1 MKKQR
6 STSMAQSAKDI
17 RINELLDANSQLNT
31 TVKHLVDALT
41 QKDKALAD
49 MQARLDEMTEEL
61 KLLRKKLFGSSTEH
75 MSNPYVNSDQLTIY
89 PFLGIEP
96 EKEPEPVEAEYIEIQ
111 GYTKSKKAKSTLKEQ
126 FSNIPVKQVFIN
138 SLSDEDKLCPTCGT
152 EMQPIGTEIIRRE
165 VIHVKPSM
173 YMLEYVGTT
182 YGCPVCKDTEDPQFV
197 KDNKAPAALIKG
209 SYASPSLTSWVLYE
223 KFAKSVPFYRLEKS
237 LEELGAKISRTT
249 MANWAIQCNSL
260 YFKHLTDY
268 FHRELLKRK
277 YLMMDET
284 PIQVLHEPGRTP
296 ESKSYVWLMR
306 SGNDGLPPIIYYRY
320 APTRS
325 GDVALE
331 LTDGIQPGTYL
342 MCDGFSGYNKL
353 KDVRRCTCYAHIR
366 RYFYEAIPAG
376 HDRDITNPA
385 VQGVMYCNKLFS
397 YENKYAE
404 RHYKPKTIK
413 KRRVKD
419 EKPVIEAFL
428 DWADKQVVTGNSKF
442 SKALTYF
449 KNRRNDLM
457 TYLEDGHCS
466 LSNNWSENSIRPVTV
481 GRKNWL
487 FSSSVDGAE
496 ASMNIY
502 TIIEMAKLHGLN
514 RQKYLEY
521 ILEHRPSAEMTD
533 EELSLLAPWNKDV
546 QETCGKCDH

>member
-1 MKKQR
+1 
-6 STSMAQSAKDI
+6 MAQSAKDI
-17 RINELLDANSQLNT
+17 RINELLDANSQLNA
-31 TVKHLVDALT
+31 TVKQLIDALA

-49 MQARLDEMTEEL
+49 MQTRLDEMTEEL

-75 MSNPYVNSDQLTIY
+75 MPNPYVNLDQLTIY
-89 PFLGIEP
+89 PFLDMEP

-126 FSNIPVKQVFIN
+126 FSNIPVKQVFID
-138 SLSDEDKLCPTCGT
+138 SLSDEDKLCPSCGT

-209 SYASPSLTSWVLYE
+209 SYTSPSLTSWILYE
-223 KFAKSVPFYRLEKS
+223 KFAMSVPFYRLEKS
-237 LEELGAKISRTT
+237 LEELGAKVSRTT

-306 SGNDGLPPIIYYRY
+306 SGNDGLTPIIYYRY
-320 APTRS
+320 APSRS
-325 GDVALE
+325 GDVAKE

-397 YENKYAE
+397 YENKYVE
-404 RHYKPKTIK
+404 RHYKPETIK
-413 KRRVKD
+413 KRRLKD
-419 EKPVIEAFL
+419 EKPVIKAFL

-442 SKALTYF
+442 AKALTYL

-457 TYLEDGHCS
+457 TYLEDDHCS

-533 EELSLLAPWNKDV
+533 EELSLLAPWNKEV
-546 QETCGKCDH
+546 QEACRKCDH

>member
-1 MKKQR
+1 
-6 STSMAQSAKDI
+6 MAQSAKDI

-49 MQARLDEMTEEL
+49 MQTRLDEMTEEL

-96 EKEPEPVEAEYIEIQ
+96 EKEPEPIEAEYIEIQ
-111 GYTKSKKAKSTLKEQ
+111 SYTKSKKAKSTLKEQ
-126 FSNIPVKQVFIN
+126 FSNIPVKQVFID
-138 SLSDEDKLCPTCGT
+138 SLSDEDKLCPACGT

-209 SYASPSLTSWVLYE
+209 SYTSPSLTSWVLYE

-353 KDVRRCTCYAHIR
+353 KDIRRCTCYAHIR

-404 RHYKPKTIK
+404 RHYKPETIK

>member
-1 MKKQR
+1 
-6 STSMAQSAKDI
+6 MAQSAKDI

-49 MQARLDEMTEEL
+49 MQTRLDEMTEEL

-96 EKEPEPVEAEYIEIQ
+96 EKEPEPIEAEYIEIQ

-126 FSNIPVKQVFIN
+126 FSNIPVKQVFID

-209 SYASPSLTSWVLYE
+209 SYTSPSLTSWVLYE

-284 PIQVLHEPGRTP
+284 PIQVLHEPGRTS

-404 RHYKPKTIK
+404 RHYKPETIK
-413 KRRVKD
+413 KRRLKD

-514 RQKYLEY
+514 RQKYIEY

>member
-1 MKKQR
+1 
-6 STSMAQSAKDI
+6 MAQSAKDI

-49 MQARLDEMTEEL
+49 MQTRLDEMTEEL

-96 EKEPEPVEAEYIEIQ
+96 EKEPEPIEAEYIEIQ

-126 FSNIPVKQVFIN
+126 FSNIPVKQVFID

-209 SYASPSLTSWVLYE
+209 SYTSPSLTSWVLYE

-404 RHYKPKTIK
+404 RHYKPETIK
-413 KRRVKD
+413 KRRLKD

-546 QETCGKCDH
+546 QETCEKCDH

>member
-1 MKKQR
+1 
-6 STSMAQSAKDI
+6 MAQSAKDI

-49 MQARLDEMTEEL
+49 MQTRLDEMTEEL

-96 EKEPEPVEAEYIEIQ
+96 EKEPEPIEAEYIEIQ
-111 GYTKSKKAKSTLKEQ
+111 SYTKSKKAKSTLKEQ
-126 FSNIPVKQVFIN
+126 FSNIPVKQVFID
-138 SLSDEDKLCPTCGT
+138 SLSDEDKLCPACGT

-209 SYASPSLTSWVLYE
+209 SYTSPSLASWILYE

-237 LEELGAKISRTT
+237 LEELGAKVSRTT

-404 RHYKPKTIK
+404 RHYKPETIK

-419 EKPVIEAFL
+419 EKPVIKAFL

>member
-49 MQARLDEMTEEL
+49 MQTRLDEMTEEL

-126 FSNIPVKQVFIN
+126 FSNIPVKQVFID

-209 SYASPSLTSWVLYE
+209 SYTSPSLASWILYE

-237 LEELGAKISRTT
+237 LEELGAKVSRTT

-404 RHYKPKTIK
+404 RHYKPETIK
-413 KRRVKD
+413 KRRLKD

>member
-1 MKKQR
+1 MV
-6 STSMAQSAKDI
+6 QSAKDI

-49 MQARLDEMTEEL
+49 MQTRLDEMTEEL

-96 EKEPEPVEAEYIEIQ
+96 EKEPEPIEAEYIEIQ

-126 FSNIPVKQVFIN
+126 FSNIPVKQVFID

-209 SYASPSLTSWVLYE
+209 SYTSPSLTSWVLYE

-277 YLMMDET
+277 YLMIDET

-404 RHYKPKTIK
+404 RHYKPETIK
-413 KRRVKD
+413 KRRLKD

>member
-1 MKKQR
+1 
-6 STSMAQSAKDI
+6 MAQSAKDI

-49 MQARLDEMTEEL
+49 MQTRLDEMTEEL

-126 FSNIPVKQVFIN
+126 FSNIPVKQVFID

-209 SYASPSLTSWVLYE
+209 SYTSPSLASWILYE

-237 LEELGAKISRTT
+237 LEELGAKVSRTT

-404 RHYKPKTIK
+404 RHYKPETIK

-419 EKPVIEAFL
+419 EKPVIKAFL

-514 RQKYLEY
+514 RQKYIEY

>member
-1 MKKQR
+1 
-6 STSMAQSAKDI
+6 MAQSAKDI

-49 MQARLDEMTEEL
+49 MQTRLDEMTEEL

-126 FSNIPVKQVFIN
+126 FSNIPVKQVFID

-209 SYASPSLTSWVLYE
+209 SYTSPSLTSWVLYE

-237 LEELGAKISRTT
+237 LEELGAKVSRTT

-306 SGNDGLPPIIYYRY
+306 SGNDGLTPIIYYRY
-320 APTRS
+320 APSRS
-325 GDVALE
+325 GDVAKE

-397 YENKYAE
+397 YENKYVE
-404 RHYKPKTIK
+404 RHYKPETIK
-413 KRRVKD
+413 KRRLKD
-419 EKPVIEAFL
+419 EKPVIKAFL

-442 SKALTYF
+442 AKALTYL

>member
-1 MKKQR
+1 
-6 STSMAQSAKDI
+6 MAQSAKDI

-49 MQARLDEMTEEL
+49 MQTRLDEMTEEL

-96 EKEPEPVEAEYIEIQ
+96 EKEPEPIEAEYIEIQ

-126 FSNIPVKQVFIN
+126 FSNIPVKQVFID

-209 SYASPSLTSWVLYE
+209 SYTSPSLTSWVLYE

-404 RHYKPKTIK
+404 RHYKPETIK
-413 KRRVKD
+413 KRRLKD
-419 EKPVIEAFL
+419 EEPVIEAFL

>member
-1 MKKQR
+1 
-6 STSMAQSAKDI
+6 MAQSAKDI

-49 MQARLDEMTEEL
+49 MQTRLDEMTEEL

-96 EKEPEPVEAEYIEIQ
+96 EKDPEPIEAEYIEIQ

-126 FSNIPVKQVFIN
+126 FSNIPVKQVFID

-152 EMQPIGTEIIRRE
+152 AMQPIGTEIIRRE

-209 SYASPSLTSWVLYE
+209 SYTSPSLTSWVLYE

-404 RHYKPKTIK
+404 RHYKPETIK
-413 KRRVKD
+413 KRRLKD
-419 EKPVIEAFL
+419 EEPVIEAFL

-514 RQKYLEY
+514 RQKYIEY

>member
-1 MKKQR
+1 
-6 STSMAQSAKDI
+6 MAQSAKDI

-31 TVKHLVDALT
+31 TVNHLIDALT

-49 MQARLDEMTEEL
+49 MQTRLDEMTEEL
-61 KLLRKKLFGSSTEH
+61 KLLRKKLFGSSTER

-89 PFLGIEP
+89 PFLGMEP

-126 FSNIPVKQVFIN
+126 FSNIPVKQVFID
-138 SLSDEDKLCPTCGT
+138 SLSDEDKLCPACGT

-209 SYASPSLTSWVLYE
+209 SYTSPSLTSWILYE

-237 LEELGAKISRTT
+237 LEELGAKVSRTT

-284 PIQVLHEPGRTP
+284 PIQVLHEPGKSP

-320 APTRS
+320 APSRS
-325 GDVALE
+325 GDVAVE

-404 RHYKPKTIK
+404 RHYKPETIK
-413 KRRVKD
+413 KRRLKD
-419 EKPVIEAFL
+419 EEPVIKAFL
-428 DWADKQVVTGNSKF
+428 DWADKQVVTGNGKF
-442 SKALTYF
+442 SKALIYF

-514 RQKYLEY
+514 RQKYIEY
-521 ILEHRPSAEMTD
+521 ILEHRPSAKMTD

>member
-1 MKKQR
+1 
-6 STSMAQSAKDI
+6 MAQSAKDI

-49 MQARLDEMTEEL
+49 MQTRLDEMTEEL

-96 EKEPEPVEAEYIEIQ
+96 EKEPEPIEAEYIEIQ

-126 FSNIPVKQVFIN
+126 FSNIPVKQVFID

-209 SYASPSLTSWVLYE
+209 SYTSPSLTSWVLYE

-404 RHYKPKTIK
+404 RHYKPETIK
-413 KRRVKD
+413 KRRLKD
-419 EKPVIEAFL
+419 EKSVIEAFL

>member
-1 MKKQR
+1 
-6 STSMAQSAKDI
+6 MAQSAKDI
-17 RINELLDANSQLNT
+17 QFNELKDTISELNT
-31 TVKHLVDALT
+31 TIKLLT
-41 QKDKALAD
+41 DTIAQKDTVIA
-49 MQARLDEMTEEL
+49 EMTEEL
-61 KLLRKKLFGSSTEH
+61 KWLRKKLFGSSTER

-126 FSNIPVKQVFIN
+126 FSNIPVKQVFID
-138 SLSDEDKLCPTCGT
+138 SLSAEDKLCPTCGT

-209 SYASPSLTSWVLYE
+209 SYTSPSLTSWVLYE

-366 RYFYEAIPAG
+366 RYFYEAIPTG

-404 RHYKPKTIK
+404 RHYKPETIK
-413 KRRVKD
+413 KRRLKD

-514 RQKYLEY
+514 RQKYIEY

-546 QETCGKCDH
+546 QETCEKCDH

>member
-1 MKKQR
+1 
-6 STSMAQSAKDI
+6 MAQSAKDT

-49 MQARLDEMTEEL
+49 MQTRLDEMTEEL

-96 EKEPEPVEAEYIEIQ
+96 EKEPEPIEAEYIEIQ
-111 GYTKSKKAKSTLKEQ
+111 SYTKSKKAKSTLKEQ
-126 FSNIPVKQVFIN
+126 FSNIPVKQVFID
-138 SLSDEDKLCPTCGT
+138 SLSDEDKLCPACGT

-209 SYASPSLTSWVLYE
+209 SYTSPSLASWILYE

-237 LEELGAKISRTT
+237 LEELGAKVSRTT

-404 RHYKPKTIK
+404 RHYKPETIK

-419 EKPVIEAFL
+419 EKPVIKAFL

-502 TIIEMAKLHGLN
+502 TIIEMAKLHSLN

>member
-1 MKKQR
+1 
-6 STSMAQSAKDI
+6 MAQSAKDI

-49 MQARLDEMTEEL
+49 MQTRLDEMTEEL

-126 FSNIPVKQVFIN
+126 FSNIPVKQVFID

-209 SYASPSLTSWVLYE
+209 SYTSPSLTSWVLYE

-260 YFKHLTDY
+260 YFKNLTDY

-404 RHYKPKTIK
+404 RHYKPETIK
-413 KRRVKD
+413 KRRLKD

-428 DWADKQVVTGNSKF
+428 DWADKQVMTGNSKF

-514 RQKYLEY
+514 RQKYIEY

>member
-17 RINELLDANSQLNT
+17 QFNELKDTISELNT
-31 TVKHLVDALT
+31 TIKLLT
-41 QKDKALAD
+41 DTIAQKDTVIA
-49 MQARLDEMTEEL
+49 EMTEEL
-61 KLLRKKLFGSSTEH
+61 KWLRKKLFGSSTER

-126 FSNIPVKQVFIN
+126 FSNIPVKQVFID

-209 SYASPSLTSWVLYE
+209 SYTSPSLTSWVLYE

-404 RHYKPKTIK
+404 RHYKPETIK
-413 KRRVKD
+413 KRRLKD

-442 SKALTYF
+442 SKTLTYF

-514 RQKYLEY
+514 RQKYIEY

>member
-1 MKKQR
+1 
-6 STSMAQSAKDI
+6 MAQSAKDI

-49 MQARLDEMTEEL
+49 MQTRLDEMTEEL

-126 FSNIPVKQVFIN
+126 FSNIPVKQVFID
-138 SLSDEDKLCPTCGT
+138 SLSDEDKLCPACGT

-209 SYASPSLTSWVLYE
+209 SYTSPSLASWILYE

-331 LTDGIQPGTYL
+331 LTEGIQPGTYL

-404 RHYKPKTIK
+404 RHYKPETIK
-413 KRRVKD
+413 KRRAKD

-502 TIIEMAKLHGLN
+502 TIIEIAKLHGLN

>member
-1 MKKQR
+1 
-6 STSMAQSAKDI
+6 MAQSAKDI

-49 MQARLDEMTEEL
+49 MQTRLDEMTEEL

-126 FSNIPVKQVFIN
+126 FSNIPVKQVFID

-209 SYASPSLTSWVLYE
+209 SYTSPSLTSWVLYE

-237 LEELGAKISRTT
+237 LEELGAKVSRTT

-306 SGNDGLPPIIYYRY
+306 SGNDGLTPIIYYRY
-320 APTRS
+320 APSRS
-325 GDVALE
+325 GDVAKE

-397 YENKYAE
+397 YENKYVE
-404 RHYKPKTIK
+404 RHYKPETIK
-413 KRRVKD
+413 KRRLKD
-419 EKPVIEAFL
+419 EKPVIKAFL

-442 SKALTYF
+442 AKALTYL

-514 RQKYLEY
+514 RQKYIEY

>member
-1 MKKQR
+1 
-6 STSMAQSAKDI
+6 MAQSAKDI

-49 MQARLDEMTEEL
+49 MQTRLDEMTEEL

-126 FSNIPVKQVFIN
+126 FSNIPVKQVFID

-209 SYASPSLTSWVLYE
+209 SYTSPSLTSWVLYE

-260 YFKHLTDY
+260 YFKNLTDY

-385 VQGVMYCNKLFS
+385 VQGIMYCNKLFS

-404 RHYKPKTIK
+404 RHYKPETIK
-413 KRRVKD
+413 KRRLKD

-514 RQKYLEY
+514 RQKYIEY

>member
-1 MKKQR
+1 
-6 STSMAQSAKDI
+6 MAQSAKDI

-49 MQARLDEMTEEL
+49 MQTRLDEMTEEL

-96 EKEPEPVEAEYIEIQ
+96 EKELEPIEAEYIEIQ

-126 FSNIPVKQVFIN
+126 FSNIPVKQVFID

-209 SYASPSLTSWVLYE
+209 SYTSPSLASWILYE

-404 RHYKPKTIK
+404 RHYKPETIK
-413 KRRVKD
+413 KRRAKD

>member
-1 MKKQR
+1 
-6 STSMAQSAKDI
+6 MAQSAKDI

-49 MQARLDEMTEEL
+49 MQTRLDEMTEEL

-126 FSNIPVKQVFIN
+126 FSNIPVKQVFID

-209 SYASPSLTSWVLYE
+209 SYTSPSLTSWVLYE

-237 LEELGAKISRTT
+237 LEELGAKVSRTT

-306 SGNDGLPPIIYYRY
+306 SGNDGLTPIIYYRY
-320 APTRS
+320 APSRS
-325 GDVALE
+325 GDVAKE

-397 YENKYAE
+397 YENKYVE
-404 RHYKPKTIK
+404 RHYKPETIK
-413 KRRVKD
+413 KRRLKD
-419 EKPVIEAFL
+419 EKPVIKAFL

-442 SKALTYF
+442 SKALTYL

-514 RQKYLEY
+514 RQKYIEY

>member
-1 MKKQR
+1 
-6 STSMAQSAKDI
+6 MAQSAKDI

-49 MQARLDEMTEEL
+49 MQTRLDEMTEEL

-96 EKEPEPVEAEYIEIQ
+96 EKEPEPIEAEYIKIQ

-126 FSNIPVKQVFIN
+126 FSNIPVKQVFID

-209 SYASPSLTSWVLYE
+209 SYTSPSLTSWVLYE

-404 RHYKPKTIK
+404 RHYKPETIK
-413 KRRVKD
+413 KRRLKD

>member
-1 MKKQR
+1 
-6 STSMAQSAKDI
+6 MAQSAKDI

-49 MQARLDEMTEEL
+49 MQTRLDEMTEEL

-126 FSNIPVKQVFIN
+126 FSNIPVKQVFID

-209 SYASPSLTSWVLYE
+209 SYISPSLASWILYE

-237 LEELGAKISRTT
+237 LEELGAKVSRTT

-404 RHYKPKTIK
+404 RHYKPETIK
-413 KRRVKD
+413 KRRLKD

>member
-1 MKKQR
+1 
-6 STSMAQSAKDI
+6 MAQSAKDI

-49 MQARLDEMTEEL
+49 MQTRLDEMTEEL

-126 FSNIPVKQVFIN
+126 FSNIPVKQVFID

-209 SYASPSLTSWVLYE
+209 SYTSPSLTSWVLYE

-404 RHYKPKTIK
+404 RHYKPETIK
-413 KRRVKD
+413 KRRLKD

>member
-1 MKKQR
+1 
-6 STSMAQSAKDI
+6 MAQSAKDI

-126 FSNIPVKQVFIN
+126 FSNIPVKQVFID

-173 YMLEYVGTT
+173 YMFEYVGTT

-209 SYASPSLTSWVLYE
+209 SYTSPSLTSWVLYE

-331 LTDGIQPGTYL
+331 LTDGTQPGTYL

-366 RYFYEAIPAG
+366 RYFYEAVPAG

-404 RHYKPKTIK
+404 RHYKPETIK

-514 RQKYLEY
+514 RQKYIEY
-521 ILEHRPSAEMTD
+521 ILEHRPSAKMTD

>member
-1 MKKQR
+1 
-6 STSMAQSAKDI
+6 MAQSAKDI
-17 RINELLDANSQLNT
+17 QFNELKDTISELNT
-31 TVKHLVDALT
+31 TIKLLT
-41 QKDKALAD
+41 DTIAQKDTVIA
-49 MQARLDEMTEEL
+49 EMTEEL
-61 KLLRKKLFGSSTEH
+61 KWLRKKLFGSSTER

-126 FSNIPVKQVFIN
+126 FSNIPVKQVFID

-209 SYASPSLTSWVLYE
+209 SYTSPSLTSWVLYE

-366 RYFYEAIPAG
+366 RYFYEAIPTG

-404 RHYKPKTIK
+404 RHYKPETIK
-413 KRRVKD
+413 KRRLKD

-514 RQKYLEY
+514 RQKYIEY

-546 QETCGKCDH
+546 QETCEKCDH

>member
-1 MKKQR
+1 
-6 STSMAQSAKDI
+6 MAQSAKDI

-49 MQARLDEMTEEL
+49 MQTRLDEMTEEL

-96 EKEPEPVEAEYIEIQ
+96 EKEPEPIEAEYIEIQ

-126 FSNIPVKQVFIN
+126 FSNIPVKQVFID

-209 SYASPSLTSWVLYE
+209 SYTSPSLTSWVLYE

-277 YLMMDET
+277 YLMMDEA

-404 RHYKPKTIK
+404 RHYKPETIK
-413 KRRVKD
+413 KRRLKD

>member
-1 MKKQR
+1 
-6 STSMAQSAKDI
+6 MAQSAKDI

-49 MQARLDEMTEEL
+49 MQTRLDEMTEEL

-126 FSNIPVKQVFIN
+126 FSNIPVKQVFID
-138 SLSDEDKLCPTCGT
+138 SLSDEDKLCPACGT

-209 SYASPSLTSWVLYE
+209 SYTSPSLASWILYE

-237 LEELGAKISRTT
+237 LEELGAKVSRTT
-249 MANWAIQCNSL
+249 MANWAIQCNNL

-320 APTRS
+320 APSRS
-325 GDVALE
+325 GDVAKE

-404 RHYKPKTIK
+404 RHYKPETIK

-419 EKPVIEAFL
+419 EKPVIKAFL

-514 RQKYLEY
+514 RQKYIEY

>member
-1 MKKQR
+1 
-6 STSMAQSAKDI
+6 MAQSAKDI

-49 MQARLDEMTEEL
+49 MQTRLDEMTEEL

-96 EKEPEPVEAEYIEIQ
+96 EKEPEPIEAEYIEIQ

-126 FSNIPVKQVFIN
+126 FSNIPVKQVFID

-209 SYASPSLTSWVLYE
+209 SYTSPSLTSWVLYE

-404 RHYKPKTIK
+404 RHYKPETIK
-413 KRRVKD
+413 KRRLKD

-442 SKALTYF
+442 SKAMTYF

>member
-1 MKKQR
+1 
-6 STSMAQSAKDI
+6 MAQSAKDI

-49 MQARLDEMTEEL
+49 MQTRLDEMSEEL

-126 FSNIPVKQVFIN
+126 FSNIPVKQVFID
-138 SLSDEDKLCPTCGT
+138 SLSDEDKLCPACGT

-209 SYASPSLTSWVLYE
+209 SYTSPSLASWILYE

-237 LEELGAKISRTT
+237 LEELGAKVSRTT

-404 RHYKPKTIK
+404 RHYKPETIK

-428 DWADKQVVTGNSKF
+428 DWADKQVVAGNSKF

>member
-1 MKKQR
+1 
-6 STSMAQSAKDI
+6 MAQSAKDI

-49 MQARLDEMTEEL
+49 MQTRLDEMTEEV

-96 EKEPEPVEAEYIEIQ
+96 EKEPEPIEAEYIEIQ

-126 FSNIPVKQVFIN
+126 FSNIPVKQVFID

-152 EMQPIGTEIIRRE
+152 AMQPIGTEIIRRE

-209 SYASPSLTSWVLYE
+209 SYTSPSLTSWVLYE

-404 RHYKPKTIK
+404 RHYKPETIK
-413 KRRVKD
+413 KRRLKD
-419 EKPVIEAFL
+419 EEPVIEAFL

-514 RQKYLEY
+514 RQKYIEY

>member
-49 MQARLDEMTEEL
+49 MQTRLDEMTEEL

-96 EKEPEPVEAEYIEIQ
+96 EKEPEPIEAEYIEIQ

-126 FSNIPVKQVFIN
+126 FSNIPVKQVFID

-209 SYASPSLTSWVLYE
+209 SYTSPSLTSWVLYE
-223 KFAKSVPFYRLEKS
+223 KFAKSVPFYRLEKG

-404 RHYKPKTIK
+404 RHYKPETIK
-413 KRRVKD
+413 KRRLKD

>member
-49 MQARLDEMTEEL
+49 MQTRLDEMTEEL

-96 EKEPEPVEAEYIEIQ
+96 EKEPEPIEAEYIEIQ

-126 FSNIPVKQVFIN
+126 FSNIPVKQVFID

-209 SYASPSLTSWVLYE
+209 SYTSPSLTSWVLYE

-404 RHYKPKTIK
+404 RHYKPETIK
-413 KRRVKD
+413 KRRLKD

-514 RQKYLEY
+514 RQKYIEY

>member
-1 MKKQR
+1 
-6 STSMAQSAKDI
+6 MAQSAKDI

-49 MQARLDEMTEEL
+49 MQTRLDEMTEEL

-96 EKEPEPVEAEYIEIQ
+96 EKEPEPIEAEYIEIQ

-126 FSNIPVKQVFIN
+126 FSNIPVKQVFID
-138 SLSDEDKLCPTCGT
+138 SLSDEDKLCPACGT

-209 SYASPSLTSWVLYE
+209 SYTSPSLTSWVLYE

-404 RHYKPKTIK
+404 RHYKPETIK
-413 KRRVKD
+413 KRRLKD

>member
-1 MKKQR
+1 
-6 STSMAQSAKDI
+6 MAQSAKDI

-49 MQARLDEMTEEL
+49 MQTRLDEMTEEL

-96 EKEPEPVEAEYIEIQ
+96 EKEPEPIEAEYIEIQ

-126 FSNIPVKQVFIN
+126 FSNIPVKQVFID
-138 SLSDEDKLCPTCGT
+138 SLSDEDKICPTCGT

-209 SYASPSLTSWVLYE
+209 SYTSPSLTSWVLYE

-404 RHYKPKTIK
+404 RHYKPETIK
-413 KRRVKD
+413 KRRLKD
-419 EKPVIEAFL
+419 EEPVIEAFL
-428 DWADKQVVTGNSKF
+428 DWADKQIVTGNSKF
-442 SKALTYF
+442 SKTLTYF

-514 RQKYLEY
+514 RQKYIEY